1 MGQAKA
7 RRDAGMGP
15 RGRRFLFF
23 FFPYNYKRDQ
33 RVTFTTRLIREAG
46 RGLGWARRMGHKFS
60 SKLIIRRAG
69 GKRRVRVVGRRIV
82 VEHTGGRWLARRK
95 VTVC

>member
-7 RRDAGMGP
+7 RRDAGVGP

-23 FFPYNYKRDQ
+23 FIPDNYKRRQ
-33 RVTFTTRLIREAG
+33 RVKLHQELVREAG
-46 RGLGWARRMGHKFS
+46 RGLGWARRMGYKVR
-60 SKLIIRRAG
+60 SKLVIKLAG
-69 GKRRVRVVGRRIV
+69 GKR
-82 VEHTGGRWLARRK
+82 TGGRWLARRK